1 MPDRILAGAE
11 RQPMDDGDVEEARQW
26 GRSNAE
32 ASSPL
37 VRGRVTQCLG

>member
-1 MPDRILAGAE
+1 MLDRILAGAE
-11 RQPMDDGDVEEARQW
+11 RQTADKSNMEEARQW

-37 VRGRVTQCLG
+37 VRG